1 MRLQTDPIPMEEV
14 PVTST
19 RQDLSGQVA
28 IITGASSGI
37 GAAVARDLAEAG
49 MKLVVTARREDRLS
63 ALAKETGAA
72 WVAADILDPEL
83 PTRLLDTA
91 VREFGRADVVLNNA
105 GIMDAGPIDTL
116 DIERIVRMVR
126 VNVEAAYRMAYHALM
141 HFKRENRGTLV
152 NTTSILGTKVRPQAG
167 WYAGTKFAMEAL
179 TESLRMEFAG
189 TNIRIMALE
198 PGLTLTELQDH
209 WEVHPRVA
217 QNVEQPLVPEDIAR
231 IVRFVLEQ
239 PPHVRIPKIL
249 VIPGEQ
255 RNL

>member
-1 MRLQTDPIPMEEV
+1 MRLQTDPHSEEV
-14 PVTST
+14 PVASA

-37 GAAVARDLAEAG
+37 GAAVARDLAQAG
-49 MKLVVTARREDRLS
+49 MKLVLTARREDRLK
-63 ALAKETGAA
+63 ALARETGAA
-72 WVAADILDPEL
+72 YLAADVVDPDL
-83 PTRLLDTA
+83 PARLLDTA
-91 VREFGRADVVLNNA
+91 EREFGRTDFVLNNA
-105 GIMDAGPIDTL
+105 GIMDAGPIDKL
-116 DIERIVRMVR
+116 DIERIALMVR

-141 HFKRENRGTLV
+141 RFKRQNRGTLI

-189 TNIRIMALE
+189 TNVRITALQ

-217 QNVEQPLVPEDIAR
+217 QNVKQPLVPEDIAR
-231 IVRFVLEQ
+231 IVRFVLEE

-249 VIPGEQ
+249 ALPGEQ
-255 RNL
+255 ANL